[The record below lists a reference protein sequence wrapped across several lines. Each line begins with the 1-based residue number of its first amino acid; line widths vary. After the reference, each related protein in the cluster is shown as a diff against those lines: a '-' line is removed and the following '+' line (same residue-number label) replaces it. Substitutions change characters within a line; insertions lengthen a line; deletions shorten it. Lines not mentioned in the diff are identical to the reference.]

1 MHALV
6 QVAYPCVVRF
16 GTAIELFYGG
26 RILAS
31 GTGFETAW
39 REGGVVSL
47 VEGDVMIAGDDEFE
61 LCGVAFEGCYG
72 GCMFLVA
79 TDCCEVAGVD
89 EDVLWVSDI
98 KRRRVFIVLLPMT
111 VVSG

>member
-89 EDVLWVSDI
+89 EDVRFWEGVP
-98 KRRRVFIVLLPMT
+98 V
-111 VVSG
+111 GCGEGGG